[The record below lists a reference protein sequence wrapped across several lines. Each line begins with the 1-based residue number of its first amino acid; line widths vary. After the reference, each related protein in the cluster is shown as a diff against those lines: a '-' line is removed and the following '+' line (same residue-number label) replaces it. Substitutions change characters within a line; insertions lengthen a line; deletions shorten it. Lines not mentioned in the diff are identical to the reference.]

1 VFRGAAAHP
10 LIIKGELDFSIEF
23 ANRRPPALDGGRS
36 AFQYVR
42 ASAYLKNTMLKLEFN
57 DRR

>member
-1 VFRGAAAHP
+1 VFAGAAAHP

-23 ANRRPPALDGGRS
+23 VNRRPPALDGGRS

-42 ASAYLKNTMLKLEFN
+42 ASAYLENTMLIVEIN
-57 DRR
+57 DVT

>member
-1 VFRGAAAHP
+1 VFWGAAAHR

-36 AFQYVR
+36 AFQYDR
-42 ASAYLKNTMLKLEFN
+42 GIAYRENTMLIVEIN
-57 DRR
+57 DVT